1 MKSVFLSGLAVLV
14 GSVGLFG
21 FAGSAKADCLDYF
34 ALGNGYLDGLVYV
47 RACQLNQLQQLR
59 RLQSQELF
67 EASTPA
73 AKPSNLYTLD
83 NNANL
88 RSGASGTSGVILN
101 TRRSSPVTVHS
112 WDGDWAWVTTIDGVN
127 GWTHRVNL
135 VKV

>member
-21 FAGSAKADCLDYF
+21 FAGSAKAD
-34 ALGNGYLDGLVYV
+34 ALSDCWTLAYAQTYTSSYV
-47 RACQLNQLQQLR
+47 RVSSLCYGIERDMDAR
-59 RLQSQELF
+59 PR
-67 EASTPA
+67 ATPA
-73 AKPSNLYTLD
+73 AAPSNLYTLD

-112 WDGDWAWVTTIDGVN
+112 WDGDWAWVTTIDGVD